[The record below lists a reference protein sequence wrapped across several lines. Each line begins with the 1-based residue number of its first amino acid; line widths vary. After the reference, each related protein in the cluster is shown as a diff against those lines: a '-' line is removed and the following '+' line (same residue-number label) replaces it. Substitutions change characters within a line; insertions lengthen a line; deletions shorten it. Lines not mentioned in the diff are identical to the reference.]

1 MIKLNVKL
9 HGFITMYDK
18 LVCYYV
24 INMNSAVYNM
34 STYFRIIILIE
45 NFLLFLIFLF
55 KDFLYIST
63 IQKPMRKKV
72 SEIQL
77 IIEEILSKTI
87 GIQLI
92 DKFISIEN
100 CQSKSP
106 YKIIE

>member
-1 MIKLNVKL
+1 
-9 HGFITMYDK
+9 
-18 LVCYYV
+18 
-24 INMNSAVYNM
+24 
-34 STYFRIIILIE
+34 
-45 NFLLFLIFLF
+45 
-55 KDFLYIST
+55 
-63 IQKPMRKKV
+63 MRKKV